1 MTTQLPSPPGSL
13 GLPLIGE
20 TINFLRDPDFAT
32 KRQAQYGSIFKT
44 SIIGQPTVF
53 LCGPE
58 ANEFLLSSHMDCFS
72 WRGGW
77 PGTFKELL
85 GESLFLQEGEEHR
98 RNRRLLM
105 PAFHGKALESYF
117 ETMVALSQTYLSRWE
132 QKRDLVWFK
141 ELKQFTF
148 EVASVLLMG
157 TEPNM
162 DSGSAHKNDEIE
174 QLSGWFTDLTNG
186 LFNLPIRWGPTPY
199 RKALQGR
206 DRLLQYIEAEIR
218 DRRQKLASLS
228 GSEQDASTR
237 TKDVLTLL
245 LETEDE
251 AGDRLTEQEIKVQT
265 LLMLFAGH
273 ETTTSML
280 TSLMMALAQNPD
292 VLAKARA
299 EQADLTNLTDNSGS
313 AIAPP
318 ALTLQ
323 QIQQMPYLDQ
333 ILKEVE
339 RKYPPIGG
347 GFRKVIKP
355 FDFNGYHVPAGWLAL
370 YRIDAAHRDERCYTH
385 PDSFDPDRFG
395 PERAEQKRYDYSLVG
410 FGGGPRVCLGMAFA
424 KLEMKVLAAQLLRS
438 YQWQLA
444 PDQDL
449 TMNPVPSLRPKD
461 GLRVTFEP
469 IRV

>member
-1 MTTQLPSPPGSL
+1 MTDQLPLPPGSF
-13 GLPLIGE
+13 GLPIVGE
-20 TINFLRDPDFAT
+20 TLSFLRDPNFAS
-32 KRQAQYGSIFKT
+32 KRQAQYGSLFKT
-44 SIIGQPTVF
+44 KIIGQPTVF

-58 ANEFLLSSHMDCFS
+58 ANKFVLQSHMDCFS

-77 PGTFKELL
+77 PNTFKELL
-85 GESLFLQEGEEHR
+85 GESLFLQEGDEHK

-117 ETMVALSQTYLSRWE
+117 ETMVALSQVYLTQWE
-132 QKRDLVWFK
+132 QQRSLTWFK
-141 ELKQFTF
+141 ELKKFTF

-157 TEPNM
+157 TEPT
-162 DSGSAHKNDEIE
+162 SKSATEPTGDRATVDAQPVSEEIE

-186 LFNLPIRWGPTPY
+186 LFTLPIRWGPTPY
-199 RKALQGR
+199 RKALDGR
-206 DRLLQYIEAEIR
+206 DRLLNYIEKEIS
-218 DRRQKLASLS
+218 DRRRLLANLND
-228 GSEQDASTR
+228 EAAR
-237 TKDVLTLL
+237 PKDVLTLL

-251 AGDRLTEQEIKVQT
+251 AGDRLSEQEIKVQT

-280 TSLMMALAQNPD
+280 TSLMMALAQHPD

-299 EQADLTNLTDNSGS
+299 EQTTLMQSNNE
-313 AIAPP
+313 
-318 ALTLQ
+318 LTLQ
-323 QIQQMPYLDQ
+323 QMATMPYLDQ

-370 YRIDAAHRDERCYTH
+370 YRIDAAHQDNRCYTH
-385 PDSFDPDRFG
+385 PDNFDPDRFS
-395 PERAEQKRYDYSLVG
+395 PERAEQKRVDYSLVG

-424 KLEMKVLAAQLLRS
+424 KLEMKIIAAQLLRH
-438 YQWQLA
+438 YQWEIA

-449 TMNPVPSLRPKD
+449 TLNPVPSLRPRD
-461 GLRVTFEP
+461 GLQVTFE
-469 IRV
+469 RLKN